1 MAEKT
6 IDLNL
11 NKILDGAVQEKFE
24 EEMEAVLN
32 NIHDINTDPSKA
44 RKVVIEFKIS
54 SDSRRETLSVEVNSK
69 HTTVGKEPVSATLL
83 TGEDSKGVHAKELKS
98 GAKDQTYFDESGQ
111 VLDDAGEPVDKE
123 TNVTPIN
130 KKALYK

>member
-1 MAEKT
+1 MNEKT

-11 NKILDGAVQEKFE
+11 NTILDGAVQEKFE
-24 EEMEAVLN
+24 EEMEAVLK
-32 NIHDINTDPSKA
+32 NIHDPNTDPSKA

-54 SDSRRETLSVEVNSK
+54 SDSRRETLKTEVTAK
-69 HTTVGKEPVSATLL
+69 HSIIGKEPVTATLL

-98 GAKDQTYFDESGQ
+98 GAKDQTYFDESGE
-111 VLDDAGEPVDKE
+111 VLDDAGQPVEKKS
-123 TNVTPIN
+123 NVTSIE